1 MTPLTDAD
9 YRQLTR
15 RVFLDIAVDTL
26 GNLMLGLGL
35 YLVFSAQALSLP
47 EWSRSPEVKA
57 ALIATGLLNLR
68 YLPVR
73 LRRLQQWQRERQQ
86 RRQP

>member
-35 YLVFSAQALSLP
+35 YLVFSSQALSFP
-47 EWSRSPEVKA
+47 EWSHSPEVKA